1 MCPACGANARHWAS
15 KNGYRLTR
23 CKRCH
28 TVRARHEDESEP
40 TTGADY
46 TQYHGEADFHVPEAA
61 QRSLGTLVAS
71 AAPYRRLGGWLDVGF
86 GEGGLLRAAE
96 RQGWDCAGVE
106 VSPEALAFGRAEGW
120 AVAEPHAAADL
131 LPQSGFDVVTL
142 IEVIEHLEDPVRV
155 LRQAVGWLRPGGFLY
170 LTTPNV
176 HSLNRRFLGPRW
188 SIFCPPE
195 HLTIWSPRGLR
206 TALSR
211 LGLTRVR
218 LWTHGFNPIEI
229 LAVLKRQGPEV
240 PVHRQQA
247 AESLNRAL
255 SGTPLRRAVK
265 HVANGL
271 LSLTRVGDTLKAS
284 GEKSK
289 DPA

>member
-1 MCPACGANARHWAS
+1 
-15 KNGYRLTR
+15 LTR
-23 CKRCH
+23 CPGCQ
-28 TVRARHEDESEP
+28 TVLARSDNGVIP
-40 TTGADY
+40 TGADY
-46 TQYHGEADFHVPEAA
+46 TQYHREADFRVSEAA
-61 QRSLGTLVAS
+61 QASLDALVAS

-106 VSPEALAFGRAEGW
+106 ASPEALAFGRAEGW

-131 LPQSGFDVVTL
+131 LPESGFDVVTL

-155 LRQAVGWLRPGGFLY
+155 LRQAVGWLRPGGLLY

-195 HLTIWSPRGLR
+195 HLTIWSPRGLK

-218 LWTHGFNPIEI
+218 LWTHGFNPAEI
-229 LAVLKRQGPEV
+229 LAILKGLGPDV
-240 PVHRQQA
+240 PVHRQRA
-247 AESLNRAL
+247 ADSMNRAL
-255 SGTPLRRAVK
+255 SKTPMRRAAKRFV
-265 HVANGL
+265 NGL
-271 LSLTRVGDTLKAS
+271 LTLGGVGDTLKA
-284 GEKSK
+284 GCEKSSRG
-289 DPA
+289 A